1 VGGEPESKHQET
13 KDHQAVPAGRPQ
25 GTPRK
30 GRQEGA
36 QAHAAFPSCSRR
48 EHQVR
53 AREGR
58 SLFLS
63 GNILVKY
70 HTGKN
75 DMCHQAEHS
84 TAARRNGKCVLVYKY
99 FISSL
104 I

>member
-53 AREGR
+53 AREGQ

-70 HTGKN
+70 HREKMTCVTKLN
-75 DMCHQAEHS
+75 IQLPP
-84 TAARRNGKCVLVYKY
+84 AAMENVY
-99 FISSL
+99 
-104 I
+104 